1 MNNLKKYLLER
12 YPTVWNTH
20 IIWILPLA
28 IIAHFFFFGM
38 GFLGL
43 TDNVLA
49 DDYYYRWAENFEGLP
64 LLLNFV
70 ISILLIV
77 VWLIFVFKNNAF
89 KHFYPIKRRQLLG
102 QFVAYFVIVL
112 SCISFFIS
120 FSAGEQVKVITK
132 YTDSYIEAALEQC
145 SQINDDSYNHSDNYN
160 NYDEFT
166 RDCHIA
172 ENAYNIKNKEFF
184 KDYYIFT
191 IAFMIAAYIVTL
203 LIFAVKITG
212 LRTTLLSIIT
222 GGILIIFL
230 CILLFFI
237 TSLVSFR
244 YEERVAMSV
253 FSLFYLLI
261 LFCSVRMQQ
270 HFGKL
275 ISGILLNITMFFFL
289 PILLIVGILLFDFLE
304 YLSYHFDLY
313 GLENVLYDI
322 EYYTNDDFK
331 IPFLLLNITII
342 LCVIGFMGLYSTVM
356 KQWKSLST

>member
-145 SQINDDSYNHSDNYN
+145 SIISDDSYNHSDNYN

-166 RDCHIA
+166 REAAAPVVHAVADCQA
-172 ENAYNIKNKEFF
+172 
-184 KDYYIFT
+184 
-191 IAFMIAAYIVTL
+191 
-203 LIFAVKITG
+203 TG
-212 LRTTLLSIIT
+212 LTTLKLNDKAKKEPSSNDNWRT
-222 GGILIIFL
+222 FTCSNGTWASKYESPSPSDTAILNKAAEL
-230 CILLFFI
+230 
-237 TSLVSFR
+237 
-244 YEERVAMSV
+244 
-253 FSLFYLLI
+253 
-261 LFCSVRMQQ
+261 
-270 HFGKL
+270 
-275 ISGILLNITMFFFL
+275 
-289 PILLIVGILLFDFLE
+289 
-304 YLSYHFDLY
+304 
-313 GLENVLYDI
+313 
-322 EYYTNDDFK
+322 
-331 IPFLLLNITII
+331 
-342 LCVIGFMGLYSTVM
+342 
-356 KQWKSLST
+356 